1 MTAAAPVP
9 SSAPSSVPSARGP
22 GRRPRHRARLPL
34 ARLVAVVVLVA
45 ASLVLLVQGVGNG
58 SGDTTAVARPPQ
70 ASPSA
75 DSTVRDVVDAPRPP
89 TPVVTEKSGPP
100 RRVRIDR
107 IGVSS
112 EVIDLGLQEDGTVQV
127 PDRPE
132 QVGWFSLGPT
142 PGSVGSA
149 VLLGHVDSVDGPA
162 VFARL
167 GELRRGDRV
176 TVDLQGGRTE
186 VFEVRTVTSYLNR
199 DFPADEVYADQGGRF
214 LNLVT
219 CGGEYDPDRG
229 GYQSN
234 VVVRTRR
241 VAS

>member
-1 MTAAAPVP
+1 
-9 SSAPSSVPSARGP
+9 
-22 GRRPRHRARLPL
+22 
-34 ARLVAVVVLVA
+34 
-45 ASLVLLVQGVGNG
+45 
-58 SGDTTAVARPPQ
+58 
-70 ASPSA
+70 
-75 DSTVRDVVDAPRPP
+75 
-89 TPVVTEKSGPP
+89 
-100 RRVRIDR
+100 
-107 IGVSS
+107 
-112 EVIDLGLQEDGTVQV
+112 
-127 PDRPE
+127 
-132 QVGWFSLGPT
+132 
-142 PGSVGSA
+142 
-149 VLLGHVDSVDGPA
+149 VDGPA

-219 CGGEYDPDRG
+219 CGGEYDADRG

-241 VAS
+241 VTS